1 MELQLKLPGAGG
13 TIDAGRATEALADV
27 LWLLRQLEAAQ
38 SPERSSAAPTRWVF
52 RALSV
57 SSLNAA
63 FEPVY
68 DTEPVQMAALTLVRG
83 LALVEEQP
91 VLPEGWNEPVA
102 LRARRVVRRNAT
114 PAGPVQLRVIIGG
127 ETAATA
133 DLGQEAAANL
143 KVAVRP
149 TSQSIG
155 SATGVLGSVSV
166 HRRPAAGLWPD
177 RGGRLTVVFDTDQ
190 LDQVK
195 AGLGK
200 RVTVSGRFDRNSAGQ
215 AVRLRMARIIP
226 LPAPAPLTGL
236 WGLDRGMTDGQTP
249 EEHLRRIRG

>member
-38 SPERSSAAPTRWVF
+38 SPERSHAASTRWVF
-52 RALSV
+52 RSLSV
-57 SSLNAA
+57 SSLSAA
-63 FEPVY
+63 WEPVY
-68 DTEPVQMAALTLVRG
+68 DSEPARMSALTLVRG
-83 LALVEEQP
+83 LALVEEKP
-91 VLPEGWNEPVA
+91 VLPEGWNEPIA
-102 LRARRVVRRNAT
+102 LRARRVVRRNANSS
-114 PAGPVQLRVIIGG
+114 APVQLRVIIGSD
-127 ETAATA
+127 TVAAA
-133 DLGQEAAANL
+133 SLDQEAAVNL

-166 HRRPAAGLWPD
+166 HHRPTAGLWTD
-177 RGGRLTVVFDTDQ
+177 RGGRLTVMFDADQ

-195 AGLGK
+195 AALGQ

-215 AVRLRMARIIP
+215 AVRLKMSRIVP
-226 LPAPAPLTGL
+226 LPAAAPLASL
-236 WGLDRGMTDGQTP
+236 WGLDRDLTAGETP
-249 EEHLRRIRG
+249 EEHLRRVRG